1 MNDSEFV
8 QGLRKGDPAAVK
20 HLTDCCLPSV
30 WRGVY
35 VRVDGDRHLAEDI
48 VSEAV
53 LALVRAIAADTEIE
67 NPVAWLRSVTLHK
80 IQDHYRA
87 VARVQHLIQHVR
99 PSGEATDDG
108 DASTQHERMERR
120 ETVRRTMDRL
130 PERQRIMLE
139 WKYIEKLSVR
149 EIARRLGMTEKAV
162 ESTLFRARREF
173 REMLQRTDEAEEH
186 DPDPCVCWNG
196 TSPERPPAVAAET
209 LKLKPLASPNH
220 QSG

>member
-8 QGLRKGDPAAVK
+8 QGLRRGDPTAVK
-20 HLTDCCLPSV
+20 HLTECYLPSV

-53 LALVRAIAADTEIE
+53 LALVRAVAADTEIE
-67 NPVAWLRSVTLHK
+67 NPVAWLRSVALHK

-87 VARVQHLIQHVR
+87 VARVQHLIQRVR
-99 PSGEATDDG
+99 PSGDATDD
-108 DASTQHERMERR
+108 DAATQHERMERR
-120 ETVRRTMDRL
+120 ETIRRTMDRL
-130 PERQRIMLE
+130 PERQRIVLE
-139 WKYIEKLSVR
+139 WKYIEKLTVR
-149 EIARRLGMTEKAV
+149 EIARRLSTTEKAV

-173 REMLQRTDEAEEH
+173 REILQRTDEAEDH
-186 DPDPCVCWNG
+186 DPGPCVCRSQS
-196 TSPERPPAVAAET
+196 SPDPPRATAGET
-209 LKLKPLASPNH
+209 LKPKPLASPNQ

>member
-53 LALVRAIAADTEIE
+53 LALVRAIDADTEIE

-87 VARVQHLIQHVR
+87 VARVQHLIQRVR
-99 PSGEATDDG
+99 PQGEATDDD
-108 DASTQHERMERR
+108 DASAQHERLERR

-130 PERQRIMLE
+130 PERQRIVLE

-149 EIARRLGMTEKAV
+149 EIARRLDVTEKAV

-173 REMLQRTDEAEEH
+173 REILQRSDKTE
-186 DPDPCVCWNG
+186 DPDASHCVRRN
-196 TSPERPPAVAAET
+196 ET
-209 LKLKPLASPNH
+209 LPEAAPVVVGETFKTKPLASPNH